1 MLGYNLI
8 SEEILDY
15 LEKEYGK
22 QRSLK
27 YFSKIIEIMD
37 TAAQDWD
44 NCKTLDENLSKLIG
58 DLTQMLAVDVALS
71 KANKR
76 AKQLVSI
83 VEAFL
88 EDKGISLGNLTQ
100 NLYDLSQEVE
110 AYLKERS
117 EVAKKLKDDY
127 EKLDDEAKARLLEQ
141 GIHPNLPGWNT
152 KINEMQDALRQK
164 FNNAV
169 KDLFPYSQI
178 PWNRL
183 QNFAHE
189 NGTTLDN
196 IVRTNNLLSTRDGNY
211 YLVPE
216 NKNLKL
222 PNGDAVPFDFVCDI
236 KNKIISFSISNPTA
250 YETDGKI
257 EFTINLNR
265 GLEKDL
271 TLKLS
276 TIDGS
281 ATGNED
287 FEKIKDKKIIIKSGN
302 TSQKFSIKIS
312 QDGKYEGKE
321 EFMLKAVYEKD
332 SYKGDDLKEVI
343 NPIIMATAT
352 ILDFPQEECPK
363 TPKPNIKPISL
374 NLLQYIQ
381 LQAEEEVW
389 DLVEVGLVVDTIL
402 QFHLNQAYL
411 MFHI

>member
-312 QDGKYEGKE
+312 
-321 EFMLKAVYEKD
+321 
-332 SYKGDDLKEVI
+332 
-343 NPIIMATAT
+343 
-352 ILDFPQEECPK
+352 
-363 TPKPNIKPISL
+363 
-374 NLLQYIQ
+374 
-381 LQAEEEVW
+381 
-389 DLVEVGLVVDTIL
+389 
-402 QFHLNQAYL
+402 
-411 MFHI
+411 